1 VSGLPR
7 GQAKSAEAGMREDDG
22 ACGMKERRGEPSGE
36 PFGLALTVE
45 SVKDEPGRKGRPCTG
60 LVPIAALQLPPRLPF
75 AARVT
80 LATNCTRGP
89 LQTPW

>member
-1 VSGLPR
+1 MCEDR
-7 GQAKSAEAGMREDDG
+7 GAFR
-22 ACGMKERRGEPSGE
+22 MKESRGAPNGE

-45 SVKDEPGRKGRPCTG
+45 SVKDEPGRKGKPCTG
-60 LVPIAALQLPPRLPF
+60 LVTIAALQLPPPLPS

-80 LATNCTRGP
+80 LATNSNRGP